1 MAGSRREMNKLKCRR
16 QILKASRRL
25 FKEKGYEATMIG
37 DVAAKAE
44 ISKATLYNYFPS
56 KESLLAGT
64 LEEEIDAAR
73 RLVEEMPKTADADEK
88 IRRTL
93 TFLIADSIPF
103 IGISRRILFLNAC
116 DGSPMYGKA
125 DAVKAL
131 FLSLAEEAKA
141 EGIFRADVTA
151 EEVVDLLIGLYLN
164 SQFQWNDIERLAD
177 AQCAGRVE
185 RMLDL
190 ALAGCYATEEDDKR
204 RLKGNG

>member
-1 MAGSRREMNKLKCRR
+1 MTGSRREMNKLKCRR

-73 RLVEEMPKTADADEK
+73 RLVEEMPKTAAADEK
-88 IRRTL
+88 IRRVL
-93 TFLIADSIPF
+93 VFLITDSIPF
-103 IGISRRILFLNAC
+103 IGVSRRILFLNAC
-116 DGSPMYGKA
+116 KQSDMYGKA

-131 FLSLAEEAKA
+131 FLSLVGEAKA
-141 EGIFRADVTA
+141 EGIFRTDVA
-151 EEVVDLLIGLYLN
+151 AGEVVDLLIGLYLD
-164 SQFQWNDIERLAD
+164 SQFQWDDMETLTD
-177 AQCAGRVE
+177 AQCEERVL

-190 ALAGCYATEEDDKR
+190 ALAGCYAEKADEQ
-204 RLKGNG
+204 GMPESGG

>member
-1 MAGSRREMNKLKCRR
+1 MAGSRREMNKLKCRK

-25 FKEKGYEATMIG
+25 FKEKGYEATMIE

-73 RLVEEMPKTADADEK
+73 RLVEEMPEAADADEK

-93 TFLIADSIPF
+93 VFLITDSIPF
-103 IGISRRILFLNAC
+103 IGVSRRILFLNAC
-116 DGSPMYGKA
+116 EGSPMYGKA

-131 FLSLAEEAKA
+131 FLALAEEAKA
-141 EGIFRADVTA
+141 EGIFRADIAA
-151 EEVVDLLIGLYLN
+151 EEIVDLLIGIYLD
-164 SQFQWNDIERLAD
+164 SQFQWNDIERLTD
-177 AQCAGRVE
+177 VQCTRRVE

-190 ALAGCYATEEDDKR
+190 VLAGCYADGDAKKKEQR
-204 RLKGNG
+204 AH